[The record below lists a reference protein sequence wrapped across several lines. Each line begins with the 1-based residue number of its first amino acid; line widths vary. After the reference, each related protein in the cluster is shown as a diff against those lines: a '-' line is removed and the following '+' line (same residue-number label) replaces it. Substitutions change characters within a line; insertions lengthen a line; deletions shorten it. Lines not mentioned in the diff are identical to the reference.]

1 MSFYMNN
8 NFCPWQYIY
17 DVQLGFLRNI
27 VAFCYDF
34 HEIFL
39 LNASSFTKVQDGSHA
54 NMPNMQCM
62 IWNDGAV
69 RGKAAV

>member
-1 MSFYMNN
+1 MN
-8 NFCPWQYIY
+8 NFCPWRYIN
-17 DVQLGFLRNI
+17 DVHLGFLRNV
-27 VAFCYDF
+27 VALCYDF

-39 LNASSFTKVQDGSHA
+39 LNASSFPKVKAGLSA